1 LDPKSSVA
9 EAYRSMRSSLLL
21 SSIDNPPRVIVVTS
35 SFPAE
40 GKTTTALN
48 LAIVLAQRGERV
60 LLVDADLRRGSLH
73 RVFRMT
79 DQSLGLSTALSQPGF
94 NRELPTPIPELP
106 TLHVLPTGPRP
117 PNPAE
122 MLSSN
127 RMEEQMHQWTKQFD
141 RIVIDSA
148 PLLAVSDTQA
158 MAVRADAVVLLARAG
173 VTRKRALVRARD
185 LLWRINAPVA
195 GVVVNDVDMRLEN
208 FYTYR
213 YGMYRYGYK
222 GRNYWYGYRQ
232 SSTPSERAYGYE
244 DEEKGE

>member
-1 LDPKSSVA
+1 MA
-9 EAYRSMRSSLLL
+9 
-21 SSIDNPPRVIVVTS
+21 
-35 SFPAE
+35 
-40 GKTTTALN
+40 
-48 LAIVLAQRGERV
+48 
-60 LLVDADLRRGSLH
+60 
-73 RVFRMT
+73 
-79 DQSLGLSTALSQPGF
+79 
-94 NRELPTPIPELP
+94 PIPEVP

-127 RMEEQMHQWTKQFD
+127 RMEEQMRQWTKQYD

-173 VTRKRALVRARD
+173 VTRKRALIRARD

-213 YGMYRYGYK
+213 YGMTNK
-222 GRNYWYGYRQ
+222 NYWYGYRQ
-232 SSTPSERAYGYE
+232 SPSASDRAYGYEEE